1 MNQLQDNVAIVTGA
15 ARGIGEATA
24 KRFIEEGAFVLL
36 TDILED
42 QGMDTAARL
51 GKNAR
56 FLKHDVSSADQW
68 KTAVEYCI
76 SEFGKIDIL
85 VNNAGFG
92 GVNFE
97 LMETLDVDI
106 ARKTLDINVIGT
118 LLGMQAVVPHMKN
131 NGSGV
136 IINTSSTTSLRV
148 MNSLAIYGASK
159 WAITGLSKASA
170 LELGP
175 FNIRV
180 NTIHPGGANTPM
192 GNVAQVSLDEYSKA
206 FAHSPLQRACD
217 PSEVANGMLFLASN
231 QSAYCTGTELVIDG
245 GQSAGLYMSALP
257 GAPS

>member
-1 MNQLQDNVAIVTGA
+1 MNQLQDKVAIVTGA

-42 QGMDTAARL
+42 QGMDTAATL

-97 LMETLDVDI
+97 LMETLDVEI

-118 LLGMQAVVPHMKN
+118 LLGMQAVVPHK
-131 NGSGV
+131 
-136 IINTSSTTSLRV
+136 
-148 MNSLAIYGASK
+148 K
-159 WAITGLSKASA
+159 
-170 LELGP
+170 
-175 FNIRV
+175 
-180 NTIHPGGANTPM
+180 
-192 GNVAQVSLDEYSKA
+192 
-206 FAHSPLQRACD
+206 
-217 PSEVANGMLFLASN
+217 
-231 QSAYCTGTELVIDG
+231 
-245 GQSAGLYMSALP
+245 
-257 GAPS
+257 